1 MESPFVQTHNLSY
14 AAFSDIV
21 KNKYQ
26 KEKFTKKSLFDK
38 FFYFIDDMY
47 DIKVH
52 FNFDKNYKDVCPL
65 LFKLK
70 K

>member
-1 MESPFVQTHNLSY
+1 
-14 AAFSDIV
+14 
-21 KNKYQ
+21 
-26 KEKFTKKSLFDK
+26 
-38 FFYFIDDMY
+38 MY

-70 K
+70 KQIILTLNFSIKAENKNFKTKL